1 MSIITLENIS
11 RGFSDKP
18 LFENVTFGLEE
29 GERVALIGANGTGKT
44 TLLRMIAGEME
55 PDSGRVYRSGE
66 PIVGYLPQNPPFD
79 PDATVLDT
87 IFAAS
92 TDTMKLLHDYE
103 EVCHQLAKAD
113 GDTDALINR
122 MTELSARMD
131 ATNAWS
137 HETDA
142 KIILDKLGI
151 LDTDAKMGELSGG
164 QRKRV
169 AMAHALIEHPDLL
182 ILDEPTNHLDADTIT
197 WLEEFLVRYSGAL
210 LLVTH
215 DRYFLERVTHRI
227 IEIDRGRVQSY
238 AGNFSYYLEKKEE
251 EEERREVEGHKRDML
266 VRQELA
272 WLRSGAKARRTK
284 QKARIERATDL
295 MSAPR
300 EGKKEEID
308 IAVGAQ
314 RLGKKILELH
324 DVSKAYGEKILVKD
338 FTHVMI
344 PNERVGVIGPNG
356 AGKTTLVEMIVGTVA
371 PDSGRIETG
380 STVAIGYYDQESRAL
395 ADELRVIDYI
405 KEVAEYVKTSDGS
418 VITASQMLDRF
429 LFPPTMQYAV
439 IGNLS
444 GGERRRLYLLR
455 ILMSSPNVL
464 ILDEPTNDLDIATLA
479 ALESYLDDFPGA
491 VIIVSHDRYFL
502 DRTAEHIF
510 RFEGNGVIRDYPG
523 NYSAFLEI
531 KEREEAEAS
540 QAPKPTPPPVRET
553 PAPKPAAAT
562 ETRKLSFK
570 EKKELESL
578 EKEIETSE
586 AKIAELEEQL
596 VTADFILAP
605 QIAEELM
612 ALNQKLEKDVERWGE
627 LAGMSS

>member
-18 LFENVTFGLEE
+18 LFEEVTFGLEE

-79 PDATVLDT
+79 PEATVLDT

-197 WLEEFLVRYSGAL
+197 WLEEFLVRYNGAL

-324 DVSKAYGEKILVKD
+324 DVSKAYGEKVLVTD

-356 AGKTTLVEMIVGTVA
+356 AGKTTLLEMIVGTVT
-371 PDSGRIETG
+371 PDGGRIETG

-395 ADELRVIDYI
+395 ADDLRVIDYI

-455 ILMSSPNVL
+455 ILMSAPNVL

-510 RFEGNGVIRDYPG
+510 RFEGDGVIRDYPG

-531 KEREEAEAS
+531 KEREEAEAT
-540 QAPKPTPPPVRET
+540 QAPKSAPPPVTAT
-553 PAPKPAAAT
+553 PAPRPVEKEA
-562 ETRKLSFK
+562 RKLSFK
-570 EKKELESL
+570 EKKELETL

-605 QIAEELM
+605 QIGEELKT
-612 ALNQKLEKDVERWGE
+612 LNQKLERDVERWGE
-627 LAGMSS
+627 LAGKAS